1 MRRMNKG
8 LAALLALL
16 LMVSIFATACG
27 ADKDKPTSG
36 QKQNPAGQAAFP
48 LKTDS
53 KKVIAE
59 YNGGKVTEGEFNL
72 YLNILGFFQ
81 PQVSMMIQMPGMKQE
96 IAKQYIGEMMVARQV
111 GDSAEFQKQADES
124 LKKMEEQVKQSLGNS
139 KESFDQILK
148 KAGFTKPQLKAFL
161 IRGEKVSSYFEKQ
174 IKPDQLKAEY
184 DKSDQFYTVKANH
197 ILISVQDGKRSDADA
212 KKRAL
217 EVKQKLEKGGDFA
230 QLAKQYSDDPG
241 SKNTGG
247 LIEGKPG
254 DFAPEFANA
263 VKTLALNKI
272 SDPVKT
278 MYGYHIIKV
287 TERKKQPF
295 DQVKDEVKQMLL
307 EKMYKEYLAKNVK
320 VSKWN
325 LPKEPQPTLPGSG
338 TTGGQGQPAAP
349 SQ

>member
-27 ADKDKPTSG
+27 ANNKNQTTSG
-36 QKQNPAGQAAFP
+36 KNQSSTGQATFP

-53 KKVIAE
+53 NKVIAE

-81 PQVSMMIQMPGMKQE
+81 PQVSMMLQVPGTKQE
-96 IAKQYIGEMMVARQV
+96 IAKQYIGEMMIARQV
-111 GDSAEFQKQADES
+111 GDSADFRKKADET
-124 LKKMEEQVKQSLGNS
+124 LQKIEQQTKQSLGNP

-148 KAGFTKPQLKAFL
+148 QAGFTKPQLEDFI
-161 IRGEKVSSYFEKQ
+161 IRGEKVSAYFEKQ
-174 IKPDQLKAEY
+174 LKPDQLKAEY

-212 KKRAL
+212 KKLAL
-217 EVKQKLEKGGDFA
+217 EVKQKLEKGADFA

-241 SKNTGG
+241 TKNSGG
-247 LIEGKPG
+247 LIEGRPQ

-263 VKTLALNKI
+263 VKTLPLNKI

-278 MYGYHIIKV
+278 VYGYHIIKV

-295 DQVKDEVKQMLL
+295 DQVKDEVQQMLV
-307 EKMYKEYLAKNVK
+307 EKLYKAYLDKNVK
-320 VSKWN
+320 VTKWN
-325 LPKEPQPTLPGSG
+325 L
-338 TTGGQGQPAAP
+338 A
-349 SQ
+349 